1 MKDKLLKLLN
11 EAAPDTKWD
20 DVATLVE
27 TEINAREQSLA
38 ESASKYKT
46 ELEDTKKLMEAK
58 DIEHAEKMKTIVEKV
73 DKSFTKKLQ
82 EAINTMKDKN
92 DMELAKKVSDYLDA
106 TLEESIPEKVVVD
119 YHKLRKLEKLFENMR
134 TQLLVTDE
142 FVQSEVREAVM
153 EAKGMLEDKDKK
165 INDLLVEKVSM
176 KKMLGKN
183 EAESLLESKVKNM
196 PMKKVAYLNT
206 FFKNADK
213 AKIES
218 KFNEACVAFDRQE
231 KSERQ
236 KLVNESK
243 NNGIKVV
250 PPVQKVDD
258 KQKVITE
265 SLDDIDQ
272 YVNVFENLQNPFRK

>member
-20 DVATLVE
+20 DFATLVE

-38 ESASKYKT
+38 ESANKYKT

-82 EAINTMKDKN
+82 EAIDTMKDKN

-165 INDLLVEKVSM
+165 INDLLVEKVTM

-250 PPVQKVDD
+250 PPVQKVED